1 MLRHILFNL
10 RPTATQINVIR
21 LKRTI
26 DYSKVPVL
34 REEDLE
40 MKFVR
45 GSGPGGQSVN
55 KTSNCCVL
63 KHIPSGIIV
72 KCHIHRSVTK
82 NTKEARQILISKLDN
97 LINGEHSI
105 ENQMKDIAEVKT
117 TKQNQK
123 RRKLQELKDR
133 WKSENEGQES

>member
-1 MLRHILFNL
+1 MLRHVLRQL
-10 RPTATQINVIR
+10 RPVAVQPSIIR
-21 LKRTI
+21 FKRTL
-26 DYSKVPVL
+26 DYSRVPVL
-34 REEDLE
+34 KEDELE

-63 KHIPSGIIV
+63 KHIPTGIIV

-82 NTKEARQILISKLDN
+82 NTKEARQILITRLDN
-97 LINGEHSI
+97 MINGELSV
-105 ENQMKDIAEVKT
+105 ENQMKDIAEDKS
-117 TKQNQK
+117 TKQSQK

-133 WKSENEGQES
+133 WKSENEKQE